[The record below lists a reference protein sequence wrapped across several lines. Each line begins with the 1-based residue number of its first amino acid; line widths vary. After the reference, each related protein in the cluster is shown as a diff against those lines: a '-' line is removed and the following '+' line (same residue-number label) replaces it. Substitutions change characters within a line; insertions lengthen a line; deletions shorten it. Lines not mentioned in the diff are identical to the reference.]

1 MCEIIAFPQNV
12 NPNKSRSCDRAAE
25 VAETV
30 IAEVFHHIWNPA
42 ASDLDIPAL
51 NQRIAG
57 ILRPE
62 FAHAGRRTTIA
73 DRQIFD
79 ALDTVLGEFGECD
92 LRPRLRYLAEDND
105 PELLKQGRELLRAF
119 DLLQA
124 WSNKHALTPDDV
136 RKSFEQSD
144 LDWECNFETEDQ
156 ETGELKP

>member
-1 MCEIIAFPQNV
+1 MTQIIPFPQNV
-12 NPNKSRSCDRAAE
+12 HPNKPRPRDRADEA
-25 VAETV
+25 ADTV

-42 ASDLDIPAL
+42 ATDLDIPAL
-51 NQRIAG
+51 NQRVAG

-62 FAHAGRRTTIA
+62 FAHTAAIV
-73 DRQIFD
+73 DRQVFD

-156 ETGELKP
+156 ETGEPKS